1 MKRNEK
7 TKKRIQLCGSL
18 IRPLTIGEP
27 AVYAAGGTVFRTSQ
41 VMAIHEL
48 ATSSI
53 RFETMNSHYH
63 LLLNP
68 YPAAVVCQ
76 FPTELAPC
84 A

>member
-1 MKRNEK
+1 MKKNEA

-27 AVYAAGGTVFRTSQ
+27 AVFATDGAVFRTSR
-41 VMAIHEL
+41 VIAIHEL
-48 ATSSI
+48 ATGSI
-53 RFETMNSHYH
+53 RFETMNTHYH

-76 FPTELAPC
+76 FPTELMPC